1 MSVVSKEDMNYL
13 AEQSANN
20 LNKILAGMTALMN
33 DTDNKVEVM
42 ESQGWFKRMIKT
54 VTGQNKATKE
64 QIQRNHEKLNAYMSE
79 AIAELYKQNC
89 IDHQI
94 IISLGNQLNE
104 LYAEHIQLKQML
116 GAFVKKLNEKIEG
129 VDNFHMLIEEISQG
143 MYKRRYPIVSIVSV
157 LAMMDEKMIMDK
169 RKSNIIIQALRN
181 NGILNTE
188 EFTLFNCFSDIM
200 NLNEEEFGK
209 FYLEVETIRKNYFAK
224 MILKLMDRLYFLN
237 ENKQYYFHK
246 TREIRKIIQEEDYD
260 ENSILTTEDIFDE
273 FFCAKQEV
281 IQNTL
286 VKRG

>member
-104 LYAEHIQLKQML
+104 LYAEHIQLK
-116 GAFVKKLNEKIEG
+116 
-129 VDNFHMLIEEISQG
+129 
-143 MYKRRYPIVSIVSV
+143 
-157 LAMMDEKMIMDK
+157 
-169 RKSNIIIQALRN
+169 
-181 NGILNTE
+181 
-188 EFTLFNCFSDIM
+188 
-200 NLNEEEFGK
+200 
-209 FYLEVETIRKNYFAK
+209 
-224 MILKLMDRLYFLN
+224 
-237 ENKQYYFHK
+237 
-246 TREIRKIIQEEDYD
+246 
-260 ENSILTTEDIFDE
+260 
-273 FFCAKQEV
+273 
-281 IQNTL
+281 
-286 VKRG
+286 